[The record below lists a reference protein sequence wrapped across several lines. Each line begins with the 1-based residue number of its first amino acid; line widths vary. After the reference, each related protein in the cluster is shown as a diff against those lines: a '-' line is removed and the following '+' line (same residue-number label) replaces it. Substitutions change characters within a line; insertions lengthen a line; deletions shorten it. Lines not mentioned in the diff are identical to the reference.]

1 MARRISNTLICPSE
15 LRFFYP
21 KGQHAGFRYCPY
33 CGYELVSLSE
43 FRYTSVQSP
52 HRQKRTFA
60 SPEEYAQKT
69 IEDIE
74 IIAEYNEAYYSF

>member
-1 MARRISNTLICPSE
+1 MARKYSSTVICPSE

-21 KGQHAGFRYCPY
+21 NSQHAGFRYCPY
-33 CGYELVSLSE
+33 CGHKLVSISE
-43 FRYTSVQSP
+43 FRYVGAPSP
-52 HRQKRTFA
+52 HRAKRIFA
-60 SPEEYAQKT
+60 SPEEYAQKI